1 MAEHGLDTAE
11 IRAAA
16 QKVSGKRV
24 AEHVGVD
31 GAGRG
36 AKQLQ
41 ALEHRPVGTAIK
53 TSAAG
58 ADEEERRDTA
68 VEEGGTSFVEIF
80 LNSGHSG
87 SADGEKALA
96 ITFAGD
102 AEAEALWVQVGEFDC
117 DEFADAEAGG
127 IAEFEHGLIA
137 ETKGSVGRNCLG
149 ETGEFFGAQGLR
161 KAAGGFRIL

>member
-1 MAEHGLDTAE
+1 MESIDDPAEAIALDVGIDLCSGDIRVAEHGLDTAE

-16 QKVSGKRV
+16 QQVSGKRV

-41 ALEHRPVGTAIK
+41 ALEHRPVGTAIE

-58 ADEEERRDTA
+58 ADEEKRRDTA
-68 VEEGGTSFVEIF
+68 AEEGGTSFVEIS
-80 LNSGHSG
+80 LNGGHGG

-96 ITFAGD
+96 VSFAGD
-102 AEAEALWVQVGEFDC
+102 AEAEALGIQVGELDG
-117 DEFADAEAGG
+117 DEFADAEARGV
-127 IAEFEHGLIA
+127 AEFEHGLIA
-137 ETKGSVGRNCLG
+137 E
-149 ETGEFFGAQGLR
+149 A
-161 KAAGGFRIL
+161 